1 MIGERKMVGIFFS
14 GTGNTR
20 HCTEKLLSVLDPNAA
35 CIALE
40 DDRAEQAMMD
50 DDFIIY
56 AYPTQYSNAPILVRD
71 YIKKHPTLWNGKKI
85 LCLNTMGLFS
95 GDGTGCTARLFKK
108 FGAEVVGGL
117 QIRMPDSVCDSKALK
132 KSISENH
139 RTVMEADRKIQQAAE
154 QIKAGTYPQEGLGCV
169 SHLKGLFGQRLWFYG
184 KTTKYSDQLKINDD
198 CIGCGLC
205 ALNCPLK
212 NIQMTD
218 GKPVAGDHCTM
229 CYRCIS
235 HCPKQAITLLGKRVV
250 EQCVYEKYQ

>member
-1 MIGERKMVGIFFS
+1 MVGVFFS

-20 HCTEKLLSVLDPNAA
+20 HCTQKLLSILDENAE

-40 DDRAEQAMMD
+40 SDRAAQAIKEN
-50 DDFIIY
+50 DFIIY
-56 AYPTQYSNAPILVRD
+56 AYPTQYSNAPIFVRD
-71 YIKKHPTLWNGKKI
+71 YIKKHSTMWKDKKI

-108 FGAEVVGGL
+108 FGATVAGGL

-139 RTVMEADRKIQQAAE
+139 KIVLEADTKIEQAAQ
-154 QIKAGTYPQEGLGCV
+154 QIKAGIYPQEGLSLL
-169 SHLKGLFGQRLWFYG
+169 SHMKGLFGQRLWFYG
-184 KTTKYSDQLKINDD
+184 KTTHYSDKLKINSD

-205 ALNCPLK
+205 VQNCPLN
-212 NIQMTD
+212 NIKMTD
-218 GKPVAGDHCTM
+218 GKLFASNQCTM

-235 HCPKQAITLLGKRVV
+235 HCPKQAITLLGKEVV
-250 EQCVYEKYQ
+250 EQCRYEKYQ